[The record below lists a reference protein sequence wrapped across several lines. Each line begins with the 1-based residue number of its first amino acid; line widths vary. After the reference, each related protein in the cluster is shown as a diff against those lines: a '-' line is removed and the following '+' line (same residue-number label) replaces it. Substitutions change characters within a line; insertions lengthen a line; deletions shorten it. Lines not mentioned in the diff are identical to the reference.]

1 MNGTCIMFTD
11 GEDTFEWLQKKKP
24 FFRVKI
30 SLIKGLREHK
40 TRVG

>member
-11 GEDTFEWLQKKKP
+11 GEDTFEWLQKKF